1 MTVFAFLE
9 HKKKRSRWVS
19 STLRR
24 SSTQIRTETLWSN
37 KCSIQMQ
44 NTGRDGM
51 EMLHCVLLNG
61 LLGLS
66 PCLYLVL
73 LCSLVS
79 SNSWYS
85 IEWNGLNCIESDQ
98 DSNGFNWKPIV
109 CCICFNKENIRDFLK
124 EISLVKSI
132 IVSLLCS
139 GWSGWQHQCWIIE
152 WSGRHQQCGINE

>member
-1 MTVFAFLE
+1 MLFAFYDRFCIPWTQ
-9 HKKKRSRWVS
+9 KKRSRWVS

-73 LCSLVS
+73 LCS
-79 SNSWYS
+79 WYQV
-85 IEWNGLNCIESDQ
+85 ILGIQ
-98 DSNGFNWKPIV
+98 SNGMDWIALNLIK
-109 CCICFNKENIRDFLK
+109 IRMVLTGNLLCVAFVLTK
-124 EISLVKSI
+124 KILEISWKKFHWWKV
-132 IVSLLCS
+132 
-139 GWSGWQHQCWIIE
+139 
-152 WSGRHQQCGINE
+152 